1 MAPCDRV
8 VARAKVFTGAGPEQ
22 AYTGRSM
29 GQTGSCFGRRSFLQ
43 GGLVLAGVGLLGGCG
58 RLPFQAQRPAKI
70 PVIGFLAVGSYE
82 SRAPLIAGF
91 LRGLRDLGYVEGR
104 NIAIEYRFAETS
116 DRLPD
121 RAAELVGL
129 KVDLILASGT
139 PASAAA
145 KRATS
150 TIPIVMG
157 SGGDPVATGLV
168 ASLARPGGNVTGM
181 SLIVPQISGKR
192 LELLKAIVP
201 GLARV
206 AVLLNEANPLHI
218 VEEKEIRAAAQVLGV
233 ETQSLSVRTADDFEG
248 KFQEAT
254 GAGADAVWGTDDPVL
269 TNGRDRLAELALSNR
284 LPSVFHIPEIARA
297 GGLLAVGPE
306 LAKVYRH
313 AATHVDKILKG
324 AKPADIP
331 VEQPTEVDV
340 VINLKTAQALGLSIP
355 PSVLA
360 QATEIIQ

>member
-1 MAPCDRV
+1 MLV
-8 VARAKVFTGAGPEQ
+8 
-22 AYTGRSM
+22 RS
-29 GQTGSCFGRRSFLQ
+29 RRHFLRSS
-43 GGLVLAGVGLLGGCG
+43 LALAGLGLLAGCG
-58 RLPFQAQRPAKI
+58 MLPLSGQQATKVPR
-70 PVIGFLAVGSYE
+70 IGFLAVGSRE
-82 SRAPLIAGF
+82 GRAPLIEGF
-91 LRGLRDLGYVEGR
+91 LQGLRERGYEEGR
-104 NIAIEYRFAETS
+104 NIAIEYRFAATI

-145 KRATS
+145 KRATT

-181 SLIVPQISGKR
+181 SLIVPHVHGKR

-201 GLARV
+201 GLSRV
-206 AVLLNEANPLHI
+206 AVLLNDTNALHV
-218 VEEKEIRAAAQVLGV
+218 VEERAIRAAAQALGV
-233 ETQSLSVRTADDFEG
+233 DVQPLSVRTADDFEG
-248 KFQEAT
+248 RFQEAAE
-254 GAGADAVWGTDDPVL
+254 AGADAVWGSDDPII
-269 TNGRDRLAELALSNR
+269 TNGRDRLAELALIYR
-284 LPSVFHIPEIARA
+284 LPTVFNIPEIARA

-313 AATHVDKILKG
+313 AATHVDKILRG

-331 VEQPTEVDV
+331 VEQPTEIAVA
-340 VINLKTAQALGLSIP
+340 INLKTARALGLTIP
-355 PSVLA
+355 QSVLL
-360 QATEIIQ
+360 QATEVIQ

>member
-1 MAPCDRV
+1 MRPG
-8 VARAKVFTGAGPEQ
+8 VARVKAFRGAGPER
-22 AYTGRSM
+22 AYTSRSM
-29 GQTGSCFGRRSFLQ
+29 EQTGSRFGRRSFLQ
-43 GGLVLAGVGLLGGCG
+43 GGLALTSLGLLGGCG
-58 RLPFQAQRPAKI
+58 RLPFQAQQPAKI
-70 PVIGFLAVGSYE
+70 PVIGFLSPGSRE
-82 SRAPLIAGF
+82 GRAPLIEGF
-91 LRGLRDLGYVEGR
+91 LLGLRDLGYVEGR
-104 NIAIEYRFAETS
+104 DVAIEYRFAERN

-121 RAAELVGL
+121 LAAELVGL
-129 KVDLILASGT
+129 EVDVILASGT
-139 PASAAA
+139 TATAAA
-145 KRATS
+145 KQATT

-206 AVLLNEANPLHI
+206 AVLLNETNPLHV
-218 VEEKEIRAAAQVLGV
+218 VEEKEIRAAARVLGV
-233 ETQSLSVRTADDFEG
+233 ETQILSVRTADDFEG
-248 KFQEAT
+248 AFLAAAR
-254 GAGADAVWGTDDPVL
+254 AGADAVWGTDDSL
-269 TNGRDRLAELALSNR
+269 ITNGRDQLAELALRYR
-284 LPSVFHIPEIARA
+284 LPSVFHIPELARA

-306 LAKVYRH
+306 LATVYRH

-340 VINLKTAQALGLSIP
+340 VINLKTAQALGLTIP
-355 PSVLA
+355 QSVLQ
-360 QATEIIQ
+360 QATEVIQ

>member
-1 MAPCDRV
+1 VNPVTR
-8 VARAKVFTGAGPEQ
+8 RQFL
-22 AYTGRSM
+22 R
-29 GQTGSCFGRRSFLQ
+29 GSLA
-43 GGLVLAGVGLLGGCG
+43 LAGLGLLAGCG
-58 RLPFQAQRPAKI
+58 ISSPFAQRPAKI
-70 PVIGFLAVGSYE
+70 PVIGFLSTGSYE
-82 SRAPLIAGF
+82 GRAPLISGF
-91 LRGLRDLGYVEGR
+91 LLGLQDLGYVEGR
-104 NIAIEYRFAETS
+104 NIAIEYRFAERN

-121 RAAELVGL
+121 AAAELVGL

-139 PASAAA
+139 PASLAA
-145 KRATS
+145 KQATT

-157 SGGDPVATGLV
+157 SGGEPVATGLV

-192 LELLKAIVP
+192 LELLKAVVP
-201 GLARV
+201 GLSRV
-206 AVLLNEANPLHI
+206 AVLLNETNPLHD

-233 ETQSLSVRTADDFEG
+233 EIQILSVQTTDDFEG
-248 KFQEAT
+248 AFQAAAR
-254 GAGADAVWGTDDPVL
+254 AGAEAVWGTDDPL
-269 TNGRDRLAELALSNR
+269 ITNGRDRLAALALR
-284 LPSVFHIPEIARA
+284 HQLPSVFHVPEIARA

-324 AKPADIP
+324 AQPADIP

-340 VINLKTAQALGLSIP
+340 VINLRTAQALGLTIP
-355 PSVLA
+355 EPVLQ

>member
-1 MAPCDRV
+1 MERST
-8 VARAKVFTGAGPEQ
+8 ARRA
-22 AYTGRSM
+22 
-29 GQTGSCFGRRSFLQ
+29 RRRFLQ
-43 GGLVLAGVGLLGGCG
+43 GSLALAGLGLLAGCG
-58 RLPFQAQRPAKI
+58 ISRPFGQQPAKI
-70 PVIGFLAVGSYE
+70 PVIGFLAVGSRE

-91 LRGLRDLGYVEGR
+91 RLGLQDLGYVEGR
-104 NIAIEYRFAETS
+104 NIAIEYRFAETN

-121 RAAELVGL
+121 RAAELIDL
-129 KVDLILASGT
+129 EVDIILASGT
-139 PASAAA
+139 PASLAA
-145 KRATS
+145 KRATT

-168 ASLARPGGNVTGM
+168 ATLARPGGNVTGM

-201 GLARV
+201 GLSRV
-206 AVLLNEANPLHI
+206 AVLLNETNPLHV
-218 VEEKEIRAAAQVLGV
+218 VEDKEIRAAALVLGV
-233 ETQSLSVRTADDFEG
+233 EAQNLSVRTADDFEG
-248 KFQEAT
+248 AFQAAAR
-254 GAGADAVWGTDDPVL
+254 AGADAVWGTDDPL
-269 TNGRDRLAELALSNR
+269 ITNGRDQLAALALSYR

-313 AATHVDKILKG
+313 AATHVDKLLKG

-340 VINLKTAQALGLSIP
+340 VINLKTAQALGLTIP
-355 PSVLA
+355 PSVLQ